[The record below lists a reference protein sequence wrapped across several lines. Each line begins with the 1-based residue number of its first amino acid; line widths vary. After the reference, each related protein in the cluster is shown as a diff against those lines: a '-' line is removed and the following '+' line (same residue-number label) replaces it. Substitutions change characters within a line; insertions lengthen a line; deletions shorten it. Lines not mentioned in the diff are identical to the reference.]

1 MNLHTFRVNLAVQS
15 CVVRV
20 HAGLLA
26 KALLKYEFWCDI
38 PAGIIGHFPFV
49 IQGILLFASLKSC
62 LLLPRLTK
70 LQILE
75 LRENQLKM
83 LPK

>member
-1 MNLHTFRVNLAVQS
+1 MECDESVYWEVLENTEYDNNRVQANKQS
-15 CVVRV
+15 YNEQKHLQTSVLKLYTTN
-20 HAGLLA
+20 HDIGFLLG
-26 KALLKYEFWCDI
+26 C
-38 PAGIIGHFPFV
+38 
-49 IQGILLFASLKSC
+49 
-62 LLLPRLTK
+62 RLTK

>member
-1 MNLHTFRVNLAVQS
+1 MRILDCRLEITDGIF
-15 CVVRV
+15 
-20 HAGLLA
+20 
-26 KALLKYEFWCDI
+26 YEYDLCF
-38 PAGIIGHFPFV
+38 FYVF
-49 IQGILLFASLKSC
+49 
-62 LLLPRLTK
+62 RLTK